1 MWIKTALLDIK
12 PKKAQ
17 RSIWKITSLNSASMY
32 YYSMDS
38 GILKKSKAYRVPY
51 QTYIIAGRGVLTLLF
66 CEDPLYCLPPLLFKF
81 CLPHL
86 FFAVASNPHHTAHS
100 VVFLFLWM
108 PWLCHIW
115 CTILLNNIMD
125 VHMSS
130 LSTLMRVLCNK
141 ASNFIVYIR
150 VLTLFKNITSLFFVK
165 PPPSWTYKL
174 SKSPFFRK
182 FAPIHWFSW
191 TSHWKVDFLTTI
203 NTPICFHP

>member
-66 CEDPLYCLPPLLFKF
+66 YEDPLYCLPPLLFKF
-81 CLPHL
+81 CSPHL
-86 FFAVASNPHHTAHS
+86 FFAV
-100 VVFLFLWM
+100 
-108 PWLCHIW
+108 
-115 CTILLNNIMD
+115 
-125 VHMSS
+125 
-130 LSTLMRVLCNK
+130 

-182 FAPIHWFSW
+182 FSPIHWFSW